1 MLVSSSTNRSV
12 LGRARKAIGRSVES
26 IRNRFTSP
34 AVVGNGPIA
43 TIQRGCKQIG
53 PLGGILLLTQ
63 LMILIKDVFSVDA
76 LNHFFQLFSHKIK
89 KGSVTSVDSNT
100 PKAINAES
108 LANKELVCVVIDA
121 ASWALQLI
129 TALYVRLPL
138 IPSAT
143 QGLLMMTANYL
154 KGLVLKEE
162 DKMIIAQSDLL
173 DSNNNEINPAE
184 ESPKPRA
191 DDNNVD
197 KQNSQNNK
205 TDNNDKDNK
214 KAQGEGDKTD
224 DDKNKNSNNGQNPNG
239 GGLTNPNVGVG
250 GVMTYPGGAS
260 NIVPFSGGAGVPITI
275 NNSTFRIDHGGSL
288 VPTLGKIN

>member
-1 MLVSSSTNRSV
+1 MVVSIPTIKKPFTGV
-12 LGRARKAIGRSVES
+12 RKAIGQSVKS

-34 AVVGNGPIA
+34 PITGNGPIA

-63 LMILIKDVFSVDA
+63 LMILIKDVFAVDA
-76 LNHFFQLFSHKIK
+76 LNHFFQFFSHKIK
-89 KGSVTSVDSNT
+89 KNSVTSVDSNT
-100 PKAINAES
+100 PKAINTES

-184 ESPKPRA
+184 ESAKPRA
-191 DDNNVD
+191 DDNNI
-197 KQNSQNNK
+197 
-205 TDNNDKDNK
+205 DNK
-214 KAQGEGDKTD
+214 KAQGGGENKD
-224 DDKNKNSNNGQNPNG
+224 DDKNKNLNNGQNPNG
-239 GGLTNPNVGVG
+239 GGLTNPNLGAG
-250 GVMTYPGGAS
+250 GMGNGGIPLSGMPNSGAGGLVS
-260 NIVPFSGGAGVPITI
+260 AGGAGGI
-275 NNSTFRIDHGGSL
+275 NTNGAPVYIRYDHNGGGSL
-288 VPTLGKIN
+288 VPSLGKIN

>member
-1 MLVSSSTNRSV
+1 MVVSIPTHVSL
-12 LGRARKAIGRSVES
+12 LGRTGNALKTGVKS
-26 IRNRFTSP
+26 IRNGFTSP
-34 AVVGNGPIA
+34 PITGNGPIA

-63 LMILIKDVFSVDA
+63 LMILIKDVFAVDA
-76 LNHFFQLFSHKIK
+76 LNHFFQFFSHKIK
-89 KGSVTSVDSNT
+89 KNSVTSVDSNT
-100 PKAINAES
+100 PKAINTES

-197 KQNSQNNK
+197 NKKNSQEA
-205 TDNNDKDNK
+205 NK
-214 KAQGEGDKTD
+214 KAEGEGDNKD
-224 DDKNKNSNNGQNPNG
+224 DDKNKNLNNGQNPNG
-239 GGLTNPNVGVG
+239 RGLTNPNGGAG
-250 GVMTYPGGAS
+250 GVMTYPGGAN

>member
-1 MLVSSSTNRSV
+1 MVAPIPRTNPFTGIG
-12 LGRARKAIGRSVES
+12 GRLKS

-63 LMILIKDVFSVDA
+63 LMILIKDVFAVDA
-76 LNHFFQLFSHKIK
+76 LNHFFQFFSHKIK
-89 KGSVTSVDSNT
+89 KNSVTSIDSNT
-100 PKAINAES
+100 PKAINTES

-173 DSNNNEINPAE
+173 DSNNNETNPAE

-191 DDNNVD
+191 DDNNID
-197 KQNSQNNK
+197 NKKNSQEANN
-205 TDNNDKDNK
+205 NDNK
-214 KAQGEGDKTD
+214 KAQGGGENKD
-224 DDKNKNSNNGQNPNG
+224 DDENKNLNNGQNPNG
-239 GGLTNPNVGVG
+239 GGLTNPNGGVG
-250 GVMTYPGGAS
+250 GVMTYPGGAN
-260 NIVPFSGGAGVPITI
+260 NIVPFSGSGSGINTNGAPVYI
-275 NNSTFRIDHGGSL
+275 RYDHNGGGSL

>member
-1 MLVSSSTNRSV
+1 MVAPIPRTNPFTGIG
-12 LGRARKAIGRSVES
+12 GRLKS

-43 TIQRGCKQIG
+43 TIKRGCKQIG

-89 KGSVTSVDSNT
+89 KGSITSVDSNT

-173 DSNNNEINPAE
+173 ESNNNETNPVE
-184 ESPKPRA
+184 ESPKPRP

-197 KQNSQNNK
+197 NKKNSQE
-205 TDNNDKDNK
+205 DNK
-214 KAQGEGDKTD
+214 KAQGDDNKTD
-224 DDKNKNSNNGQNPNG
+224 DDKNKNLNNGQNPNG
-239 GGLTNPNVGVG
+239 GGSLTNPNGGAG
-250 GVMTYPGGAS
+250 GVMTYPGGAN
-260 NIVPFSGGAGVPITI
+260 NIVPFSGGSGVPITI

-288 VPTLGKIN
+288 VPSLGKIN

>member
-1 MLVSSSTNRSV
+1 MVAPIPRTNPFTGIG
-12 LGRARKAIGRSVES
+12 GRLKS

-34 AVVGNGPIA
+34 PITGNGPIA

-63 LMILIKDVFSVDA
+63 LMILIKDVFAVDA
-76 LNHFFQLFSHKIK
+76 LNHFFQFFSHKIK
-89 KGSVTSVDSNT
+89 KNSVTSIDSNT
-100 PKAINAES
+100 PKAINTES

-173 DSNNNEINPAE
+173 DSNNNE
-184 ESPKPRA
+184 
-191 DDNNVD
+191 
-197 KQNSQNNK
+197 
-205 TDNNDKDNK
+205 
-214 KAQGEGDKTD
+214 
-224 DDKNKNSNNGQNPNG
+224 
-239 GGLTNPNVGVG
+239 
-250 GVMTYPGGAS
+250 
-260 NIVPFSGGAGVPITI
+260 TI
-275 NNSTFRIDHGGSL
+275 S
-288 VPTLGKIN
+288 KIK